1 MAKTVKQVRAVK
13 MPAVA
18 LDAKAA
24 SKVVSKV
31 SAKPVSAKPVSAK
44 PVSAKPVSAKPVSA
58 KPVSVKPASVK
69 QVLAKPGT
77 AKPGTAKPATAKPAT
92 AKPASGKPASAKPAP
107 RPRAKARRG
116 TRAAQEQAA
125 PAAQLMSNLDLYF
138 QEVKAYSLLTRDE
151 ECELARG
158 IHANDNE
165 SLHKLVKANLRF
177 VVSIAKEYAH
187 YGVPLEDLIN
197 EGNLGLLK
205 AAQRFD
211 ETRGF
216 KFISYAV
223 WWIRQSILAALANHS
238 KIVRMPLN
246 RARVLNQIKKASS
259 ELQQKLRRK
268 PEPEEIAKFLGL
280 SVDEVKDTLPLMQD
294 NFFLDDFVGNDEDS
308 TYLDFLEDTASEGPD
323 AKVMDDDLNSSIGR
337 MLADLKDR
345 EAKVLKLYYGLGTDQ
360 ELTLEEIG
368 QIMGLTRER
377 IRQIKEEAFEKIRT
391 SKSFKYM
398 QDYAEDHQV

>member
-1 MAKTVKQVRAVK
+1 MTRPDKNAGIPGEDVLMAKQKKLKSAVRTKGAVPSPK
-13 MPAVA
+13 
-18 LDAKAA
+18 KTK
-24 SKVVSKV
+24 SGTRG
-31 SAKPVSAKPVSAK
+31 SAKVGRD
-44 PVSAKPVSAKPVSA
+44 
-58 KPVSVKPASVK
+58 
-69 QVLAKPGT
+69 LI
-77 AKPGTAKPATAKPAT
+77 
-92 AKPASGKPASAKPAP
+92 
-107 RPRAKARRG
+107 
-116 TRAAQEQAA
+116 AA
-125 PAAQLMSNLDLYF
+125 PAAQLMSTLDLYF
-138 QEVKAYSLLTRDE
+138 QEVKAYSLLTRAE

-158 IHANDNE
+158 IHSNDSE

-246 RARVLNQIKKASS
+246 RARVLNQIKKASG

-268 PEPEEIAKFLGL
+268 PEPEEISKALGL
-280 SVDEVKDTLPLMQD
+280 SLDEVKATLPLMQD

-308 TYLDFLEDTASEGPD
+308 TYLDFLEDTTSVGPD
-323 AKVMDDDLNSSIGR
+323 NKVQDDDLNKSIGR
-337 MLADLKDR
+337 MLGDLKDR
-345 EAKVLKLYYGLGTDQ
+345 EAKVLRLYYGLDSDQ
-360 ELTLEEIG
+360 EMTLEEIG
-368 QIMGLTRER
+368 RIMGLTRER
-377 IRQIKEEAFEKIRT
+377 IRQIKEEAFEKIRS
-391 SKSFKYM
+391 SKAFKYM
-398 QDYAEDHQV
+398 HDYSEETQP

>member
-1 MAKTVKQVRAVK
+1 MAKTTTSTKTEKKTVKTRKSSART
-13 MPAVA
+13 
-18 LDAKAA
+18 
-24 SKVVSKV
+24 KV
-31 SAKPVSAKPVSAK
+31 SAKTKSSAKTTKSAK
-44 PVSAKPVSAKPVSA
+44 AAKSGKAATRRSAKV
-58 KPVSVKPASVK
+58 ASD
-69 QVLAKPGT
+69 QI
-77 AKPGTAKPATAKPAT
+77 
-92 AKPASGKPASAKPAP
+92 
-107 RPRAKARRG
+107 
-116 TRAAQEQAA
+116 A
-125 PAAQLMSNLDLYF
+125 PAAQLMSTLDLYF
-138 QEVKAYSLLTRDE
+138 QEVKAYSLLTRAE

-158 IHANDNE
+158 IHSNDSE

-246 RARVLNQIKKASS
+246 RARVLNQIKKASG

-268 PEPEEIAKFLGL
+268 PEPEEIAKALGL
-280 SVDEVKDTLPLMQD
+280 SLDEVKATLPLMQD

-308 TYLDFLEDTASEGPD
+308 TYLDFLEDTTAVGPD
-323 AKVMDDDLNSSIGR
+323 NKVLDDDLNTSIGR
-337 MLADLKDR
+337 MLGDLKER
-345 EAKVLKLYYGLGTDQ
+345 EAKVLKLYYGLGSDQ
-360 ELTLEEIG
+360 EMTLEEIG
-368 QIMGLTRER
+368 RIMGLTRER
-377 IRQIKEEAFEKIRT
+377 IRQIKEEAFEKIRS
-391 SKSFKYM
+391 SKAFRYM
-398 QDYAEDHQV
+398 HDYSEETQV

>member
-1 MAKTVKQVRAVK
+1 MQVFSGEDDPMPKEKKLKTAARTK
-13 MPAVA
+13 VA
-18 LDAKAA
+18 PKTPAA
-24 SKVVSKV
+24 SSAPRV
-31 SAKPVSAKPVSAK
+31 SAKVTSEPV
-44 PVSAKPVSAKPVSA
+44 
-58 KPVSVKPASVK
+58 
-69 QVLAKPGT
+69 
-77 AKPGTAKPATAKPAT
+77 
-92 AKPASGKPASAKPAP
+92 
-107 RPRAKARRG
+107 
-116 TRAAQEQAA
+116 A
-125 PAAQLMSNLDLYF
+125 PAAQLMSTLDLYF
-138 QEVKAYSLLTRDE
+138 QEVKAYSLLTRAE

-246 RARVLNQIKKASS
+246 RARVLNQIKKVSG

-268 PEPEEIAKFLGL
+268 PEPEEIAKALGL
-280 SVDEVKDTLPLMQD
+280 SLEEVKATLPLMQD

-308 TYLDFLEDTASEGPD
+308 TYLDFLEDTSSAGPD
-323 AKVMDDDLNSSIGR
+323 NKVQDDDLNKSIGR
-337 MLADLKDR
+337 MLGDLKDR
-345 EAKVLKLYYGLGTDQ
+345 EAKVLRLYYGLDSDQ
-360 ELTLEEIG
+360 EMTLEEIG
-368 QIMGLTRER
+368 RIMGLTRER
-377 IRQIKEEAFEKIRT
+377 IRQIKEEAFEKIRS
-391 SKSFKYM
+391 SKAFKYM
-398 QDYAEDHQV
+398 HDYAEESRV

>member
-1 MAKTVKQVRAVK
+1 MAKATKKTTKAKTRVTTKRTPAATTKGRA
-13 MPAVA
+13 
-18 LDAKAA
+18 
-24 SKVVSKV
+24 S
-31 SAKPVSAKPVSAK
+31 
-44 PVSAKPVSAKPVSA
+44 
-58 KPVSVKPASVK
+58 ASV
-69 QVLAKPGT
+69 
-77 AKPGTAKPATAKPAT
+77 
-92 AKPASGKPASAKPAP
+92 ASSQ
-107 RPRAKARRG
+107 
-116 TRAAQEQAA
+116 TV

-138 QEVKAYSLLTRDE
+138 QEVKAYSLLTRAE

-158 IHANDNE
+158 IHQNDNE

-223 WWIRQSILAALANHS
+223 WWIRQSILASLANHS

-246 RARVLNQIKKASS
+246 RARVLNQIKKASG

-268 PEPEEIAKFLGL
+268 PEAEEIAAKLGL
-280 SVDEVKDTLPLMQD
+280 SVSEVKDTLPLMQD

-308 TYLDFLEDTASEGPD
+308 TYLDFLEDDKGVGPD
-323 AKVMDDDLNSSIGR
+323 NKVMEDDLNSSIGR
-337 MLADLKDR
+337 MLGDLKER
-345 EAKVLKLYYGLGTDQ
+345 EAKVLRLYYGLGTDK
-360 ELTLEEIG
+360 EMTLEEIG
-368 QIMGLTRER
+368 KIMGLTRER
-377 IRQIKEEAFEKIRT
+377 IRQIKEEAFDKIRS
-391 SKSFKYM
+391 SKTFKYM
-398 QDYAEDHQV
+398 LDYAEEDPSQQASRLK

>member
-1 MAKTVKQVRAVK
+1 MSTVAKKTTAKSSKRAVLNKKQAAALAAKPIKAKNTKAKTATRR
-13 MPAVA
+13 
-18 LDAKAA
+18 
-24 SKVVSKV
+24 
-31 SAKPVSAKPVSAK
+31 
-44 PVSAKPVSAKPVSA
+44 
-58 KPVSVKPASVK
+58 
-69 QVLAKPGT
+69 T
-77 AKPGTAKPATAKPAT
+77 AKSKAKTRTKQEPAF
-92 AKPASGKPASAKPAP
+92 
-107 RPRAKARRG
+107 
-116 TRAAQEQAA
+116 
-125 PAAQLMSNLDLYF
+125 PAAQLLSNLDLYF
-138 QEVKAYSLLTRDE
+138 QEVKAYSLLTRAE

-158 IHANDNE
+158 IHANDSE

-246 RARVLNQIKKASS
+246 RARVLNQIKKASG

-268 PEPEEIAKFLGL
+268 PEPEEIAAKLGL

-308 TYLDFLEDTASEGPD
+308 TYLDFLEDTSSEGPD
-323 AKVMDDDLNSSIGR
+323 NKVMDDDLNSSIGR
-337 MLADLKDR
+337 MLGDLKER
-345 EAKVLKLYYGLGTDQ
+345 EAKVLRLYYGLGTDK
-360 ELTLEEIG
+360 EMTLEEIG

-377 IRQIKEEAFEKIRT
+377 IRQIKEEAFDKIRS
-391 SKSFKYM
+391 SKAFKYM
-398 QDYAEDHQV
+398 HDYADDNPMVS

>member
-1 MAKTVKQVRAVK
+1 MAK
-13 MPAVA
+13 
-18 LDAKAA
+18 AKTTSRRRTAR
-24 SKVVSKV
+24 
-31 SAKPVSAKPVSAK
+31 KPRTTK
-44 PVSAKPVSAKPVSA
+44 
-58 KPVSVKPASVK
+58 
-69 QVLAKPGT
+69 
-77 AKPGTAKPATAKPAT
+77 
-92 AKPASGKPASAKPAP
+92 
-107 RPRAKARRG
+107 KAR
-116 TRAAQEQAA
+116 AAARTTA

-158 IHANDNE
+158 IHAEDSV

-211 ETRGF
+211 ETRGY

-246 RARVLNQIKKASS
+246 RARVLNQIKRASG

-268 PEPEEIAKFLGL
+268 PEPEEIAAKLGL
-280 SVDEVKDTLPLMQD
+280 SLAEVKDTLPLMQD

-308 TYLDFLEDTASEGPD
+308 TYLDFLEDTTGDRPD
-323 AKVMDDDLNSSIGR
+323 NKVMDDDLNSSIGR
-337 MLADLKDR
+337 MLGDLKER
-345 EAKVLKLYYGLGTDQ
+345 EAKVLRMYYGLGTDQ
-360 ELTLEEIG
+360 EMTLEEIG
-368 QIMGLTRER
+368 QVMGLTRER
-377 IRQIKEEAFEKIRT
+377 IRQIKEEAFDKIRS
-391 SKSFKYM
+391 SKCFRYM
-398 QDYAEDHQV
+398 HDYADEGRPSRI

>member
-1 MAKTVKQVRAVK
+1 
-13 MPAVA
+13 
-18 LDAKAA
+18 
-24 SKVVSKV
+24 
-31 SAKPVSAKPVSAK
+31 
-44 PVSAKPVSAKPVSA
+44 
-58 KPVSVKPASVK
+58 
-69 QVLAKPGT
+69 
-77 AKPGTAKPATAKPAT
+77 
-92 AKPASGKPASAKPAP
+92 
-107 RPRAKARRG
+107 
-116 TRAAQEQAA
+116 
-125 PAAQLMSNLDLYF
+125 
-138 QEVKAYSLLTRDE
+138 
-151 ECELARG
+151 
-158 IHANDNE
+158 
-165 SLHKLVKANLRF
+165 

-246 RARVLNQIKKASS
+246 RARVLNQIKKASG

-268 PEPEEIAKFLGL
+268 PEPEEIAKVLGL

-308 TYLDFLEDTASEGPD
+308 TYLDFLEDTTSVGPD
-323 AKVMDDDLNSSIGR
+323 NKVLDDDLNSSIGR
-337 MLADLKDR
+337 MLGDLKER
-345 EAKVLKLYYGLGTDQ
+345 EAKVLKLYYGLGSDQ
-360 ELTLEEIG
+360 EMTLEEIG

-377 IRQIKEEAFEKIRT
+377 IRQIKEEAFEKIRQ
-391 SKSFKYM
+391 SKAFRYM
-398 QDYAEDHQV
+398 QDYAEEATV

>member
-1 MAKTVKQVRAVK
+1 MAKAVKQVQAAKKV
-13 MPAVA
+13 VA
-18 LDAKAA
+18 SAKAGSA
-24 SKVVSKV
+24 KAV
-31 SAKPVSAKPVSAK
+31 SAK
-44 PVSAKPVSAKPVSA
+44 
-58 KPVSVKPASVK
+58 
-69 QVLAKPGT
+69 
-77 AKPGTAKPATAKPAT
+77 ATA
-92 AKPASGKPASAKPAP
+92 SASAKPAP

-308 TYLDFLEDTASEGPD
+308 TYLDFLEDTGSEGPD

-337 MLADLKDR
+337 MLGDLKDR

-377 IRQIKEEAFEKIRT
+377 IRQIKEEAFEKIRC
-391 SKSFKYM
+391 SKTFKYM
-398 QDYAEDHQV
+398 QDYAEDRQV

>member
-1 MAKTVKQVRAVK
+1 M
-13 MPAVA
+13 
-18 LDAKAA
+18 
-24 SKVVSKV
+24 
-31 SAKPVSAKPVSAK
+31 
-44 PVSAKPVSAKPVSA
+44 
-58 KPVSVKPASVK
+58 
-69 QVLAKPGT
+69 
-77 AKPGTAKPATAKPAT
+77 
-92 AKPASGKPASAKPAP
+92 
-107 RPRAKARRG
+107 AKARKTPAARKVK
-116 TRAAQEQAA
+116 RAAKTTKATRSA
-125 PAAQLMSNLDLYF
+125 SARTNVPAAQLMSNLDLYF
-138 QEVKAYSLLTRDE
+138 QEVKAYSLLTRAE

-158 IHANDNE
+158 IHSNDSE

-211 ETRGF
+211 ETRGY

-223 WWIRQSILAALANHS
+223 WWIRQSILASLANHS

-246 RARVLNQIKKASS
+246 RARVLNQIKKASG

-268 PEPEEIAKFLGL
+268 PEPEEIAAKLGL

-308 TYLDFLEDTASEGPD
+308 TYLDFLEDTTSEGPD
-323 AKVMDDDLNSSIGR
+323 SRVMEDDLNQSIDR
-337 MLADLKDR
+337 MLGDLKDR
-345 EAKVLKLYYGLGTDQ
+345 EAKVLRLYYGLGTDH
-360 ELTLEEIG
+360 EMTLEEIG
-368 QIMGLTRER
+368 KIMGLTRER

-391 SKSFKYM
+391 SKAFRYM
-398 QDYAEDHQV
+398 HDYAEETRI

>member
-1 MAKTVKQVRAVK
+1 M
-13 MPAVA
+13 
-18 LDAKAA
+18 
-24 SKVVSKV
+24 
-31 SAKPVSAKPVSAK
+31 
-44 PVSAKPVSAKPVSA
+44 
-58 KPVSVKPASVK
+58 
-69 QVLAKPGT
+69 
-77 AKPGTAKPATAKPAT
+77 
-92 AKPASGKPASAKPAP
+92 
-107 RPRAKARRG
+107 AKARTTT
-116 TRAAQEQAA
+116 TRKARTRTVQGADVKAATRSGAKPRRTSRASAQKAKAETTA

-138 QEVKAYSLLTRDE
+138 QEVKAYSLLTRAE

-158 IHANDNE
+158 IHANDDE

-246 RARVLNQIKKASS
+246 RARVLNQIKKASG

-268 PEPEEIAKFLGL
+268 PEPEEIAKVLGL
-280 SVDEVKDTLPLMQD
+280 SVDEVRDTLPLMQD
-294 NFFLDDFVGNDEDS
+294 NFFLDDYVGNDEDS
-308 TYLDFLEDTASEGPD
+308 TYLDFLEDTSGDGPD
-323 AKVMDDDLNSSIGR
+323 NKVMDDDLNGSIDR
-337 MLADLKDR
+337 MLSDLKPR
-345 EAKVLKLYYGLGTDQ
+345 EAKVLRLYYGLGSDK
-360 ELTLEEIG
+360 EMTLEEIG

-377 IRQIKEEAFEKIRT
+377 IRQIKEEAFEKVRS
-391 SKSFKYM
+391 SKTFKYM
-398 QDYAEDHQV
+398 HDYADETPF

>member
-1 MAKTVKQVRAVK
+1 MRANQTLERYLQEIGEVELLT
-13 MPAVA
+13 A
-18 LDAKAA
+18 D
-24 SKVVSKV
+24 
-31 SAKPVSAKPVSAK
+31 
-44 PVSAKPVSAKPVSA
+44 
-58 KPVSVKPASVK
+58 
-69 QVLAKPGT
+69 QEIELAKRIKKGDQT
-77 AKPGTAKPATAKPAT
+77 ALET
-92 AKPASGKPASAKPAP
+92 
-107 RPRAKARRG
+107 
-116 TRAAQEQAA
+116 
-125 PAAQLMSNLDLYF
+125 
-138 QEVKAYSLLTRDE
+138 LT
-151 ECELARG
+151 
-158 IHANDNE
+158 
-165 SLHKLVKANLRF
+165 KANLRF
-177 VVSIAKEYAH
+177 VVSVAKQYQNQ
-187 YGVPLEDLIN
+187 GLDLCDLIN

-268 PEPEEIAKFLGL
+268 PEPEEIARFLGL
-280 SVDEVKDTLPLMQD
+280 SVEEVKDTLPLMQD

-308 TYLDFLEDTASEGPD
+308 TYLDFLEDTGSEGPD
-323 AKVMDDDLNSSIGR
+323 SKVMDDDLNASIGR
-337 MLADLKDR
+337 MLGDLKDR

-377 IRQIKEEAFEKIRT
+377 IRQIKEEAFEKIRC
-391 SKSFKYM
+391 SKTFKYM
-398 QDYAEDHQV
+398 QDYAEDRQV

>member
-1 MAKTVKQVRAVK
+1 MAKTTKKATKSASETVKAR
-13 MPAVA
+13 
-18 LDAKAA
+18 KAA
-24 SKVVSKV
+24 SR
-31 SAKPVSAKPVSAK
+31 
-44 PVSAKPVSAKPVSA
+44 
-58 KPVSVKPASVK
+58 
-69 QVLAKPGT
+69 
-77 AKPGTAKPATAKPAT
+77 
-92 AKPASGKPASAKPAP
+92 GK
-107 RPRAKARRG
+107 AKARANAKLVSNQ
-116 TRAAQEQAA
+116 TV

-138 QEVKAYSLLTRDE
+138 QEVKAYNLLTRAE

-158 IHANDNE
+158 IHQNDSE

-246 RARVLNQIKKASS
+246 RARVLNQIKKASG

-268 PEPEEIAKFLGL
+268 PEAEEIAAKLGL
-280 SVDEVKDTLPLMQD
+280 SVSEVRDTLPLMQD

-308 TYLDFLEDTASEGPD
+308 TYLDFLEDEKGIGPD
-323 AKVMDDDLNSSIGR
+323 NKVMEDDLNNSIGR
-337 MLADLKDR
+337 MLGDLKTR
-345 EAKVLKLYYGLGTDQ
+345 EAKVLRLYYGLGTDK
-360 ELTLEEIG
+360 EMTLEEIG
-368 QIMGLTRER
+368 RIMGLTRER
-377 IRQIKEEAFEKIRT
+377 IRQIKEEAFDKIRS
-391 SKSFKYM
+391 SKTFKYM
-398 QDYAEDHQV
+398 LDYADENSLQ